1 MFSGSVVMNRRHLLR
16 WGAGGEWGGGVRAGE
31 AEAPPPLRPS
41 FHQRPCSSGLL
52 AADREEANCFSAFVV
67 QRGSVVP
74 TFPGGCEEKE
84 GFFLG
89 GAGAATRQSERTS
102 RVVFLPL
109 LSQSSGGQHM
119 TFS

>member
-1 MFSGSVVMNRRHLLR
+1 M
-16 WGAGGEWGGGVRAGE
+16 GGEVGAGE

-52 AADREEANCFSAFVV
+52 AADREETNCFSVFVV
-67 QRGSVVP
+67 LRGSVVP
-74 TFPGGCEEKE
+74 TFPGGCEEKKD
-84 GFFLG
+84 FFFG
-89 GAGAATRQSERTS
+89 GVATRQSERTS